1 MTAAACTALA
11 IEGDGSTA
19 SWVVDSSPRL
29 PGTSSQ
35 NAGRNTTS
43 RGRDG
48 LIASTR
54 YAPRLAASAPR
65 KLPSGADTCWP
76 SV

>member
-1 MTAAACTALA
+1 MANITVSTPTAVAGPLA
-11 IEGDGSTA
+11 GLTA
-19 SWVVDSSPRL
+19 SWVLVTSPRL

-43 RGRDG
+43 RGSRG

-54 YAPRLAASAPR
+54 
-65 KLPSGADTCWP
+65 
-76 SV
+76 